1 MAAAPLIVTDPA
13 EMRAWSRARR
23 AEGKRVGFV
32 PTMVRGG
39 GGWLLWGGGRD
50 RGDVGRV
57 REAQPGRPGGGRGP
71 RRPAPTP
78 TSFFLAPRGACT
90 PATWPWWQGRGVWEM
105 GECGA
110 RSAGRR
116 RAKRAHGRQPRPHS
130 PPSSRQLAD
139 VVVVSIYVNP
149 TQFAAH
155 EDFGVYPRD
164 RAADRA
170 ALAAASVDACF
181 EPATLYGG
189 GDGDD
194 SAHVIGAAGGG
205 AAPPAAWV
213 TVEALSTP
221 LCGASRPHFFRGVA
235 TVVAKLFNIVDPD
248 VAIFGRKDAQQ
259 LAVVRAF
266 TRALHFGVHIEGAP
280 IVREADGLAM
290 SSRNALLAAGDRQA
304 APAIRAALVAAV
316 AAIAAAGAAG
326 APAAPLIDAI
336 TASIAASGGRVDY
349 VAAVDTGTLAP
360 VDTAT
365 TGPAAR
371 PTLIA
376 VAAHYG
382 AVRLIDNVV
391 VGGADEG

>member
-1 MAAAPLIVTDPA
+1 MGAWGRDGRGGAPSAASRHALGAGAAIVRVRVGAPVLHGGSGGEWPRQRVASRCSDARHCPPGLAAMAAAPLIVTDPA

-90 PATWPWWQGRGVWEM
+90 PATWPWWRGRGVWEM

-164 RAADRA
+164 RAADR
-170 ALAAASVDACF
+170 
-181 EPATLYGG
+181 
-189 GDGDD
+189 GDD
-194 SAHVIGAAGGG
+194 GERVGVVRGGQDRGGGG
-205 AAPPAAWV
+205 AELEAGKVAAAAEDAARARERRADARHV
-213 TVEALSTP
+213 PDAKRDRVRVERAVVKGQGL
-221 LCGASRPHFFRGVA
+221 GVA
-235 TVVAKLFNIVDPD
+235 L
-248 VAIFGRKDAQQ
+248 
-259 LAVVRAF
+259 
-266 TRALHFGVHIEGAP
+266 
-280 IVREADGLAM
+280 
-290 SSRNALLAAGDRQA
+290 
-304 APAIRAALVAAV
+304 
-316 AAIAAAGAAG
+316 
-326 APAAPLIDAI
+326 
-336 TASIAASGGRVDY
+336 
-349 VAAVDTGTLAP
+349 
-360 VDTAT
+360 
-365 TGPAAR
+365 
-371 PTLIA
+371 
-376 VAAHYG
+376 
-382 AVRLIDNVV
+382 
-391 VGGADEG
+391 DEGEVGAGWGNGGEMGVLGVSC